1 MQGAFLDDDDLLDAL
16 NDFSKRI
23 STVYGDALFTGV
35 IIGPL
40 ILMLIKTGAL
50 PIEGVLE
57 LIDATL
63 LSLEKLAHPAGD
75 QGKRHVEH
83 ARCRLES
90 LLKLVKGTPIDRA
103 TR

>member
-1 MQGAFLDDDDLLDAL
+1 MDEAELLDAL
-16 NDFSKRI
+16 NDLSRRI

-57 LIDATL
+57 LMDATL
-63 LSLEKLAHPAGD
+63 LSLEKLALPAEAEGM
-75 QGKRHVEH
+75 RHVDH
-83 ARCRLES
+83 ARFRLEN
-90 LLKLVKGTPIDRA
+90 LLKLVKGTPLDRA
-103 TR
+103 SR

>member
-1 MQGAFLDDDDLLDAL
+1 MDEDDLLKAL
-16 NDFSKRI
+16 NDLSGRI

-50 PIEGVLE
+50 PVEGVLE

-63 LSLEKLAHPAGD
+63 LSLEKLAHPVGD
-75 QGKRHVEH
+75 ESKRHVEH
-83 ARCRLES
+83 ARYRLEN